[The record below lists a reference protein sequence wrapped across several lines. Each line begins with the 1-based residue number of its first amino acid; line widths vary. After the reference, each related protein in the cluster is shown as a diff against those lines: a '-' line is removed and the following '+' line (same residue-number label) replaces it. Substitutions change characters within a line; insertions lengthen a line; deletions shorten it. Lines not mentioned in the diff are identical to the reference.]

1 MRISPAATQ
10 RVAVGVMW
18 ALAAIT
24 LSVLVFILGY
34 ILAHGLPHVTWSFL
48 TESPESMGR
57 KGGILPM
64 IVGKIMIPSTIEAAS
79 TERPGPPREWRMSGT
94 SVTTPTNP

>member
-18 ALAAIT
+18 AIAALTLA
-24 LSVLVFILGY
+24 VLVFILAY

-48 TESPESMGR
+48 TEPPESMGR
-57 KGGILPM
+57 KGGVFPM
-64 IVGKIMIPSTIEAAS
+64 IVGTVLVAGLGVLVAAPVGVATAVYL
-79 TERPGPPREWRMSGT
+79 TE
-94 SVTTPTNP
+94 